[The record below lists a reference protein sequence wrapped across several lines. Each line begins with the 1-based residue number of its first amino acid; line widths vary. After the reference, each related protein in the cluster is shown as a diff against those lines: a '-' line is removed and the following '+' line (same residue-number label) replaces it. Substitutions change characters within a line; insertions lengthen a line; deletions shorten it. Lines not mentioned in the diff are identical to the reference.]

1 MLENEAQLVQD
12 AVHDHQAFGVL
23 YDFYFDKIYG
33 YVIRRCGKRE
43 IAEDIVSE
51 TFMKVF
57 CNLNKFNSNKG
68 SFKSW
73 VYKIAT
79 NNLIDYYRKE
89 LKKKSVDIEEVNE
102 PAEIKQTTEEY
113 LMSLEDKKKVM
124 QIIQKLS
131 GRYQQVINLKYFA
144 ELSNQE
150 IAELL
155 GISANNVG
163 VLLYRALNKFKS
175 LYK

>member
-1 MLENEAQLVQD
+1 LENEKQLVKD

-33 YVIRRCGKRE
+33 YVFKRCGKRE

-51 TFMKVF
+51 TFTKVF
-57 CNLNKFNSNKG
+57 CGLKNFNPRKG

-89 LKKKSVDIEEVNE
+89 LKNTKVDIEDITE

-124 QIIQKLS
+124 QIIQKMS
-131 GRYQQVINLKYFA
+131 GRYQQVVNLKYFA

-150 IAELL
+150 IAETMH
-155 GISANNVG
+155 ISANNVG

-175 LYK
+175 LHK